1 MKTEIGLVPD
11 TSILVY
17 YVFGNLNQ
25 KNRIVDMFQ
34 KSNNIIILNEILLSE
49 IGRVIFASFFK
60 FKEMID
66 NFLSKEENL
75 EPDDFWITLT
85 QKINRIWSSHLSRR
99 LIYILTYFRNIYERA
114 PLDKKDSKY
123 YLKAKD
129 RINSSIYLLIEELLE
144 FQEELSKWKV
154 KNTLACP
161 QARWKIV
168 YNEKI
173 VDYEFR
179 YHSKCSKICP
189 NRKII
194 LVDLIKEHKML
205 FLDILK
211 NGKQFSNHSKIT
223 IDNKLRKTIE
233 KLILISDKKLD
244 FDFRT
249 KYCYNLGDL
258 LICLLLK
265 GTDYSLYTMN
275 MNHSKFILHFLH
287 IDWDRLIEFTQL

>member
-1 MKTEIGLVPD
+1 MKPEIGLVPD

-25 KNRIVDMFQ
+25 KNRIVEMFQ
-34 KSNNIIILNEILLSE
+34 KFNNIINLNEPLMSE

-66 NFLSKEENL
+66 NFLSKKENL
-75 EPDDFWITLT
+75 EPDNFWITLT
-85 QKINRIWSSHLSRR
+85 QKINRIWSNHLSRR
-99 LIYILTYFRNIYERA
+99 LIYILTYFRNIYEKV
-114 PLDKKDSKY
+114 PLDKKDPNY
-123 YLKAKD
+123 YLKVKD
-129 RINSSIYLLIEELLE
+129 RINSSVYLLLEELLE
-144 FQEELSKWKV
+144 FQEEISKWRV
-154 KNTLACP
+154 INTIACP
-161 QARWKIV
+161 QAKWEIV
-168 YNEKI
+168 YNENTL
-173 VDYEFR
+173 DYEFR
-179 YHSKCSKICP
+179 YYSKCSIICP
-189 NRKII
+189 NRKMI

-211 NGKQFSNHSKIT
+211 NGKQFSNHNKLI

-233 KLILISDKKLD
+233 KLILINDKKLD

-249 KYCYNLGDL
+249 NYCYNLGDL

-275 MNHSKFILHFLH
+275 INHSKFILHFLH
-287 IDWDRLIEFTQL
+287 IDWNRLIEFTQ

>member
-25 KNRIVDMFQ
+25 KNRIVEMFQ
-34 KSNNIIILNEILLSE
+34 KFNNIINLNEPLMSE

-66 NFLSKEENL
+66 NFLSKKENL

-85 QKINRIWSSHLSRR
+85 QKINRIWSNHLSRR
-99 LIYILTYFRNIYERA
+99 LIYILTYFRNIYEKV
-114 PLDKKDSKY
+114 PLDKKDPSY
-123 YLKAKD
+123 YLKVKD
-129 RINSSIYLLIEELLE
+129 RINSSVYLLLEELLE
-144 FQEELSKWKV
+144 FQEEISKWNV
-154 KNTLACP
+154 KNTIACP
-161 QARWKIV
+161 QAKWEIV
-168 YNEKI
+168 YNENAL
-173 VDYEFR
+173 DYEFR
-179 YHSKCSKICP
+179 YNSKCSNICP
-189 NRKII
+189 NRKMI
-194 LVDLIKEHKML
+194 LVDLTKEHKML

-211 NGKQFSNHSKIT
+211 NGKQFSNHSKII

-233 KLILISDKKLD
+233 KLILINDKKLD
-244 FDFRT
+244 FDFRIN
-249 KYCYNLGDL
+249 YCYNLGDL

-275 MNHSKFILHFLH
+275 INHSKFILHFLH
-287 IDWDRLIEFTQL
+287 IDWNRLIEFTQ

>member
-17 YVFGNLNQ
+17 YIFGNLNQ
-25 KNRIVDMFQ
+25 KNRIVEMFQ
-34 KSNNIIILNEILLSE
+34 KFNNIINLNEPLMSE

-66 NFLSKEENL
+66 NFLSKKENL

-85 QKINRIWSSHLSRR
+85 QKINRIWSNHLSRR
-99 LIYILTYFRNIYERA
+99 LIYILTYFRNIYEKV
-114 PLDKKDSKY
+114 PLDKKDPSY
-123 YLKAKD
+123 YLKVKD
-129 RINSSIYLLIEELLE
+129 RINSSVYLLIEELLE
-144 FQEELSKWKV
+144 FQEEISKWNV
-154 KNTLACP
+154 KNTFACP
-161 QARWKIV
+161 QAKWEII
-168 YNEKI
+168 YNENAL
-173 VDYEFR
+173 DYEFR
-179 YHSKCSKICP
+179 YYSKCSNICP
-189 NRKII
+189 NRKMI

-211 NGKQFSNHSKIT
+211 NGKQFSNHSKII

-233 KLILISDKKLD
+233 KLILITDKKLD

-249 KYCYNLGDL
+249 NYCYNLGDL

-275 MNHSKFILHFLH
+275 ISHSKFILHFLH
-287 IDWDRLIEFTQL
+287 IDWNRLIEFTQ